1 MVCDGRECLHGSAR
15 VSADV
20 GHPLRANGRRV
31 SKYINMKTIETLER
45 DTMIGTLE
53 WALSTLAQHELSELD
68 QAMLAR
74 SIKWLQFVKEN
85 VQP

>member
-1 MVCDGRECLHGSAR
+1 MV
-15 VSADV
+15 
-20 GHPLRANGRRV
+20 
-31 SKYINMKTIETLER
+31 
-45 DTMIGTLE
+45 GTLE
-53 WALSTLAQHELSELD
+53 WALSTLAQYELSELD